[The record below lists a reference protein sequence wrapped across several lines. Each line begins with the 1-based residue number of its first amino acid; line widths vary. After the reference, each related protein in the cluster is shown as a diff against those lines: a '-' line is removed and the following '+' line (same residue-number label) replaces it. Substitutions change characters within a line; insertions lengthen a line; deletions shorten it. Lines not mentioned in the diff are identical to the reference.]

1 MPTGVP
7 LEVDAVRSQRH
18 DMTDEPQ
25 ALGIAKWIY
34 RTKLLCK
41 ELGYSILLANFPIPV
56 MNFKFIDACVISLC
70 MPVWYDT
77 KQVPRYLSSY
87 IIHGLFA
94 FNWVVNSLLLVL
106 FVVSRW
112 TRWWNVSKQYDFTQV
127 SAYFLPYPSI
137 WKAPNLSKK
146 TTRTRSIFPWLFL
159 RMYGSVDDWMRRENP
174 NWW

>member
-18 DMTDEPQ
+18 DMTDVPQ

-56 MNFKFIDACVISLC
+56 MNFIDACVISLC

-77 KQVPRYLSSY
+77 IQVPRYLSSY

-94 FNWVVNSLLLVL
+94 CNWVVNSLLLVL
-106 FVVSRW
+106 FVVSSW
-112 TRWWNVSKQYDFTQV
+112 TRWWNVWKRYDFTQV
-127 SAYFLPYPSI
+127 SAFFLLYPSI

-159 RMYGSVDDWMRRENP
+159 WM
-174 NWW
+174 